1 MITPTQPPTDRAR
14 RPRRTSSRTRRRAGV
29 LLSLLL
35 LGVVTAVAPANAE
48 ELPRMTVRA
57 RVTYRDSSRLEIKP
71 ISGAPAA
78 MAALWGMT
86 VDVTSS
92 TRISTLDGKNR
103 LRSLRSGMVVDIE
116 VVVRPGQPGGGGP
129 GLGCGITLNGKPGC
143 GPVWNDGSYQSG
155 IREAVTITQVRGSCL
170 KSTARLGDVSWT
182 DGRPETALCRVRGG
196 GTDELVLTIHVRG
209 GDKLMARLP
218 GTEARWQWG
227 SATAVTTLT
236 QISPAIYTAS
246 TSIPA
251 STATSTKFSVYWF
264 GDGPDDG
271 HAAKLYKLFV
281 NKRLK

>member
-1 MITPTQPPTDRAR
+1 MIMPTQPLTDRAR
-14 RPRRTSSRTRRRAGV
+14 RPRRTSSRARRRAGV

-57 RVTYRDSSRLEIKP
+57 RVTYRDASRLEIKP

-78 MAALWGMT
+78 VAALWGMT

-236 QISPAIYTAS
+236 QISPAIYIAS

>member
-1 MITPTQPPTDRAR
+1 
-14 RPRRTSSRTRRRAGV
+14 
-29 LLSLLL
+29 
-35 LGVVTAVAPANAE
+35 
-48 ELPRMTVRA
+48 MTVRA

-71 ISGAPAA
+71 ISGAPAD
-78 MAALWGMT
+78 MAALWGMK
-86 VDVTSS
+86 VDVTAS
-92 TRISTLDGKNR
+92 TRISTLDRKNR
-103 LRSLRSGMVVDIE
+103 LRSLRSGMIVDIK
-116 VVVRPGQPGGGGP
+116 VIVRPSQPGGGGP
-129 GLGCGITLNGKPGC
+129 GLGCGITIGGKPGC

-155 IREAVTITQVRGSCL
+155 VREALTITQVRGSCL

-182 DGRPETALCRVRGG
+182 DGRPETALCRVRGD
-196 GTDELVLTIHVRG
+196 GTDDLVLTIHVRG

-227 SATAVTTLT
+227 GETAVTALM

-271 HAAKLYKLFV
+271 HAAKLYKLFS